1 MVVVLGGVDQQRN
14 QIVDAVVIAR
24 FLGVALFVPI
34 LQVNVMFGV
43 MQ

>member
-1 MVVVLGGVDQQRN
+1 MVVVSGGVDRQRN
-14 QIVDAVVIAR
+14 RIVDAIVIVR
-24 FLGVALFVPI
+24 FLGAALFVPI